1 MTTLFTNG
9 LGQGGL
15 LCHAHEMLRS
25 FLVALD
31 RSVQDEQDMATQV
44 SDEEWEAIR
53 PSKEDRMAMLLS
65 HVKVGPY
72 TLTPLKNATFHFLR
86 KQCHTLS
93 KIFCKIYLMNPQ
105 DSNRTTCV

>member
-1 MTTLFTNG
+1 
-9 LGQGGL
+9 
-15 LCHAHEMLRS
+15 MLRS

-65 HVKVGPY
+65 HVKVA
-72 TLTPLKNATFHFLR
+72 LIDKSLL
-86 KQCHTLS
+86 
-93 KIFCKIYLMNPQ
+93 
-105 DSNRTTCV
+105 